1 MICIRSLHI
10 FRTLDQFKHYMYML
24 KQIIV
29 MGMPRQKNEI
39 LIDAEKSENMRRMIV
54 MCDKPSNRMNVDRCE
69 ISGRTEPVNRVVIM
83 GISYAFTGVLK
94 NSFALRMTGRKTL
107 MVYYANEPHVLGG
120 GMRCERFELAEL
132 VELCEPPL
140 DEIGE

>member
-69 ISGRTEPVNRVVIM
+69 ISGRTASESGCNYGYIICFYRSAQEFVRFTNDGPKNTH
-83 GISYAFTGVLK
+83 GI
-94 NSFALRMTGRKTL
+94 LRQ
-107 MVYYANEPHVLGG
+107 
-120 GMRCERFELAEL
+120 
-132 VELCEPPL
+132 
-140 DEIGE
+140 